1 MKGTSTNKI
10 KKSVIAVFMSL
21 AVGII
26 ACSGAG
32 ASQAGP
38 GTDVEGPALIV
49 CPGTPAQCFTDVLP
63 SNPFFENANRLYMQ
77 EVISGYPCGGTGEPC
92 DTENRPYYRPGNTVT
107 RQQMTKFVDN
117 ARRLPQIQISVEG
130 GEPPVEVT
138 NTIGIGI
145 LGNSSTSSGVEGRS
159 DSGYGVTGTSNSI
172 GVYGQ
177 GDGNAVA
184 ILGIGN
190 TGGGVRGQSQTG
202 TGMSGA
208 STTGYGVHGFSSSTS
223 GVLGE
228 SNGDSTVAG
237 VTGGGTNAMGVMGSS
252 TNSYGLYG
260 ESTGPGAA
268 GLYAVGFSGAIAA
281 HFQGNITVTGNCTG
295 CFGPSR
301 VDHPLDPENQYLY
314 QSSVQSDDMMN
325 IYNGNVTTD
334 GNGEAVV
341 RLPDYFEALNRDF
354 RYQLTVMGEFA
365 QAIVLEKI
373 QGNRFTI
380 KTDKANIEVSW
391 QVTGIRHDAF
401 AEANRA
407 AAEQT
412 KPPDEQGLY
421 LHPGLYGQPDSKGVD
436 YREAQREA
444 WQAGK

>member
-1 MKGTSTNKI
+1 MKGTSTNMI
-10 KKSVIAVFMSL
+10 KRSVLAVFMSL

-26 ACSGAG
+26 AYPGAG
-32 ASQAGP
+32 TTQAEQGAD
-38 GTDVEGPALIV
+38 GEGPTLIA
-49 CPGTPAQCFTDVLP
+49 CPGAPAQCFTDVLP

-77 EVISGYPCGGTGEPC
+77 EVISGYACGGAGEPC
-92 DTENRPYYRPGNTVT
+92 DAESRPYYRPGNTVT

-117 ARRLPQIQISVEG
+117 ARRLPQIRISVEG
-130 GEPPVEVT
+130 GEPPVVIT
-138 NTIGIGI
+138 NSTGTAIQ
-145 LGNSSTSSGVEGRS
+145 GNSNTSSGVEGRS

-177 GDGNAVA
+177 SDGNAVA

-190 TGGGVRGQSQTG
+190 AGGGVRGQSQTG
-202 TGMSGA
+202 TGMAGA
-208 STTGYGVHGFSSSTS
+208 STTGYGVHGFSSSTY

-237 VTGGGTNAMGVMGSS
+237 VTGSATNAVGVMGSS

-260 ESTGPGAA
+260 ESTGTGAA

-314 QSSVQSDDMMN
+314 QSPVQSDDMMN
-325 IYNGNVTTD
+325 IYNGNVITD
-334 GNGEAVV
+334 RSGQAVV
-341 RLPDYFEALNRDF
+341 RLPGYFEALNSDF
-354 RYQLTVMGEFA
+354 RYQLTVIGTFA

-373 QGNRFTI
+373 EDNRFTI
-380 KTDKANIEVSW
+380 KTDKPNVEVSW
-391 QVTGIRHDAF
+391 QVTGIRNDAF
-401 AEANRA
+401 AKANRV
-407 AAEQT
+407 AAEQA
-412 KPPDEQGLY
+412 KPADEQGLY
-421 LHPGLYGQPDSKGVD
+421 LHPGLYGQPDSKMVD
-436 YREAQREA
+436 YSTPR
-444 WQAGK
+444 QAGK